1 LPDEH
6 RKTMTEKAS
15 TLIDDFTDYFRIQ
28 LVTTAEQAKEV
39 YGVRYRVYCEEF
51 KYEATDLFPDK
62 IETDEFDEQS
72 LHCLIVH
79 KETGRSA
86 GCVRLVPVCASIENG
101 LLPFEKFCQ
110 QSLNKPLIDSWHL
123 QRDTECEISRLAVD
137 TAFRRR
143 PGETATRFGEVD
155 SMDCT
160 KREQRTFSL
169 IAVSAFLAATSI
181 TALTQKTNV
190 FAMME
195 PFLPRLL
202 KRSGILFEKV
212 GADMDYHGIRAP
224 YFIKT
229 QSALDNMRPD
239 LKEMYDWV
247 YQQVAVDYDKLTATP

>member
-1 LPDEH
+1 MNE
-6 RKTMTEKAS
+6 KTS
-15 TLIDDFTDYFRIQ
+15 TLIEDFTHYFSIQ
-28 LVTTAEQAKEV
+28 LVTSEQQAREV

-51 KYEATDLFPDK
+51 KYEATDLFPEE
-62 IETDEFDEQS
+62 IETDEFDHQS
-72 LHCLIVH
+72 LHCLIIH
-79 KETGRSA
+79 KESGRSA
-86 GCVRLVPVCASIENG
+86 GCVRLVPVCNDLESG

-110 QSLNKPLIDSWHL
+110 PSLNTELIESLQL
-123 QRDTECEISRLAVD
+123 QRNTECEISRLAVD

-143 PGETATRFGEVD
+143 PGETATRFGEID

-160 KREQRTFSL
+160 KQEQRTFSL
-169 IAVSAFLAATSI
+169 IAVAGFLAATAV

-202 KRSGILFEKV
+202 KRSGIIFERV
-212 GADMDYHGIRAP
+212 GSDVDYHGIRAP

-247 YQQVAVDYDKLTATP
+247 YRQVAADYEKLVVA